1 MPITMPLRRSSPALA
16 LSILLMVGAV
26 AHAEK
31 ADRQQPLVVESDGK
45 QSAQVDL
52 ARKLT
57 VVSGNVSIAQGTMLI
72 RADRVEVRE
81 PQDGVYNAVAFSW
94 PSQQATFRQK
104 RDRENEYIEAQADR
118 IEYDG
123 ATEKVKFLGNAWL
136 RMRRAGVV
144 TDEASGAII
153 TYDQKIDTV
162 IFDGEA
168 PTVKPGVV
176 PGKVR
181 LVFTPRSASASAAA
195 SAASSGASAA
205 GAGR

>member
-1 MPITMPLRRSSPALA
+1 MSPRLRPALLT
-16 LSILLMVGAV
+16 LSILMVVGVA

-31 ADRQQPLVVESDGK
+31 ADRQKPLVVESDGK

-57 VVSGNVSIAQGTMLI
+57 VVSGNVSISQGTMQI

-81 PQDGVYNAVAFSW
+81 PQDGIYNAVAFSW
-94 PSQQATFRQK
+94 PAQQATFRQK
-104 RDRENEYIEAQADR
+104 RDVTDEFIEAQADR

-123 ATEKVKFLGNAWL
+123 ASERIKLLGNAWL

-144 TDEASGAII
+144 TDEASGSVI
-153 TYDQKIDTV
+153 TYDQRQDTV
-162 IFDGEA
+162 QFDGQGPA
-168 PTVKPGVV
+168 KPGVV

-181 LVFTPRSASASAAA
+181 LVFTPRSASAPAAA
-195 SAASSGASAA
+195 SAASSAGGAQ
-205 GAGR
+205 